1 MKVKMKSKQTGLKFI
16 LQNDSGV
23 AIIMVL
29 SAIVLLTT
37 IMMNFSFE
45 SNINRIKAYNIENK
59 GQAKLTAESGLQFAM
74 VRLRLYQEAF
84 NYLETN
90 KAAKD
95 FATPEV
101 LNSIWNFPFV
111 YPIPVTNKM
120 NAIQKE
126 SISKFTENTFLQGE
140 LNLVINNLSQRI
152 NLNLLRV
159 SLLAQAVK
167 ANEENT
173 VNEDEDDVKKDA
185 DFNVENQLIRSL
197 KYSIEKTSEKDEIFS
212 GKYFGLDPINLV
224 NELKVYLSDPN
235 SLEDDGGASSEFE
248 KIGLTLKRAPI
259 ASFSELYTMPNWD
272 DDLVNLIKGEFT
284 VYGALMVDLNKITDK
299 MLRLLI
305 PSITDQEVK
314 EFFEYRDDP
323 ENPKFFNK
331 SEDFKRYIVDVGN
344 VLDSDEYDKR
354 IAKFEVQGLRFG
366 PTPSLFQVK
375 SVGKKD
381 RATYTITAY
390 VSIPAK
396 PALKP
401 KKTET
406 VDDNE
411 ETIDDE
417 NPEKPEIPK
426 PTNPGAT
433 EKPEQKTQL
442 LVPRI
447 LEIFIS

>member
-417 NPEKPEIPK
+417 NPEKPETPQ